1 MDVVGLLKSI
11 GIPGYVAAA
20 GILVYG
26 LVVTFRP
33 ITTLTANIFEKKLF
47 SKEKLFIVMIWR
59 HFWQTVFWT
68 AAFLSILSLTNLPE
82 WTVNFNTSTT
92 VGTIT
97 ATIGEILFV
106 IILFIKEFED
116 KDCGFSNFFK
126 PYWRRC
132 SVVIIFVTCLILF
145 YVALDGFI
153 IGSSK
158 DENQLT
164 KLIYILGIPFVFS
177 LPVPFLMRP
186 VSRLVEW
193 SRDKYIVIDRSEQ
206 ERPQNPSTNE
216 ESDNCWYVLHAI
228 SKELILLGNKP
239 NPKLCTETKII
250 KLEELCDKKM
260 FIKDKA

>member
-1 MDVVGLLKSI
+1 MDVVGLFKSI
-11 GIPGYVAAA
+11 GIPGYIAAA

-47 SKEKLFIVMIWR
+47 SKEKLFTIMIWR

-68 AAFLSILSLTNLPE
+68 VVFLTILSLSNLPE

-97 ATIGEILFV
+97 ATIGEIIFA
-106 IILFIKEFED
+106 IILFIIEFED
-116 KDCGFSNFFK
+116 MDWGFTNFFK
-126 PYWRRC
+126 PKWIRF
-132 SVVIIFVTCLILF
+132 SVVIVFVTCLILF
-145 YVALDGFI
+145 YVALDGCI
-153 IGSSK
+153 IGSIK
-158 DENQLT
+158 GENQLI
-164 KLIYILGIPFVFS
+164 KLIYILGIPFIFS

-193 SRDKYIVIDRSEQ
+193 SKDKYIVIDRSEQ
-206 ERPQNPSTNE
+206 ERQQNPSTNE
-216 ESDNCWYVLHAI
+216 ESDDCWYILHAV

-250 KLEELCDKKM
+250 KLDELCDKKM
-260 FIKDKA
+260 FIKDKT